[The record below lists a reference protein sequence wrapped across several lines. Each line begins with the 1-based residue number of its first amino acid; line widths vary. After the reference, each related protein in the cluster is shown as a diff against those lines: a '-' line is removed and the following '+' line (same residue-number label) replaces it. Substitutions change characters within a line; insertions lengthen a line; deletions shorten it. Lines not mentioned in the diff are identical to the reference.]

1 MNQLDALLLIV
12 TTIVAIWGI
21 YQTYV
26 TKRLEQQVYRLNIGL
41 DQSLQTLH
49 RAREAVIK
57 IHSAY
62 IFLLQYRE
70 FQEKPDEAYKKA
82 FAEKSVYEAE
92 LKGMALAIGDKE
104 LLDLVNEGYR
114 VMEIP
119 DEQRNLMR
127 DELEIRA
134 QLRRFHTRIAQLIAA
149 ATKK

>member
-1 MNQLDALLLIV
+1 MELLDTLLLIV
-12 TTIVAIWGI
+12 TVIVAIWGI

-26 TKRLEQQVYRLNIGL
+26 TKRLEAQVHRLNAGL

-62 IFLLQYRE
+62 VFLLQYTE
-70 FQEKPDEAYKKA
+70 LQEQPDEAFKKA

-92 LKGMALAIGDKE
+92 LKGMAVAIGDKE

-114 VMEIP
+114 VMKIP
-119 DEQRNLMR
+119 DEQRNLIR
-127 DELEIRA
+127 DE
-134 QLRRFHTRIAQLIAA
+134 
-149 ATKK
+149 